1 MRPWSPV
8 CPGEEGWSDVPV
20 SPHIEPPAAL
30 SYVTTV
36 GPQGTLIV
44 AIAGHDSA
52 SALSLIR
59 TTLSVLLWLLL
70 PASTANYS
78 LLQLTTFCP
87 SLPLRWWG
95 DVGCIITTTCLP
107 VCPGKY
113 WSKDRAR
120 RWLEQRATRVAGCH
134 ISLCHHITGQSGLQF
149 SLLYHKHTQLTVKT
163 GYVSRLYYPDSHNTA
178 CCITLS
184 YSTTRNSNQN
194 KIYFWILSLSTKRET
209 LTW

>member
-1 MRPWSPV
+1 MTLPQPSVWSELH
-8 CPGEEGWSDVPV
+8 CLFCSDC
-20 SPHIEPPAAL
+20 S
-30 SYVTTV
+30 
-36 GPQGTLIV
+36 
-44 AIAGHDSA
+44 
-52 SALSLIR
+52 
-59 TTLSVLLWLLL
+59 
-70 PASTANYS
+70 S
-78 LLQLTTFCP
+78 LLAQLTTAYCSLLP
-87 SLPLRWWG
+87 SAPHFPSG
-95 DVGCIITTTCLP
+95 GGEMSDVITTTCLP